1 MVARPAPVSSSVR
14 KLRNAQ
20 LPEFG
25 LLRLGDIVG
34 IDSTIQ
40 ADTLPTVA
48 RSAPPFVT
56 VNAVLGSIL
65 RAPIWVRERRA
76 GLYVVGNVESWTI
89 ARSVLADDDQVYVL
103 RFGRSSNWFKHALAL
118 ERWLVPI
125 LRLTPRDQTDALV
138 EQLLAADEP
147 ELIERAAL
155 SDQALARHT
164 GESRDTIARRRKRVF
179 RA

>member
-1 MVARPAPVSSSVR
+1 MLARPKPVAARVQ

-20 LPEFG
+20 LPELG
-25 LLRLGDIVG
+25 VVRLGDIVG

-56 VNAVLGSIL
+56 EDAVLGSIL

-76 GLYVVGNVESWTI
+76 GQYVMGNVESWI
-89 ARSVLADDDQVYVL
+89 LARSVMTDDDQVYVL
-103 RFGRSSNWFKHALAL
+103 RFGRSSNWFKHARAL

-125 LRLTPRDQTDALV
+125 LRLTPRDQTDAIV